1 MNQLIAVR
9 SEIFDMAHA
18 GKINEQSFLDRLRRL
33 PEDKIRKVEGFVE
46 HLSQHQGY
54 DASRMEAAYKEMA
67 ADEVREQEAL
77 YWIEANVDDA
87 LDDQPKGKHGK

>member
-1 MNQLIAVR
+1 
-9 SEIFDMAHA
+9 MAHA

-46 HLSQHQGY
+46 HLSRHQGY
-54 DASRMEAAYKEMA
+54 DASRLEAAYKEMA
-67 ADEVREQEAL
+67 TDGVREQEAL

-87 LDDQPKGKHGK
+87 LDDQPKGKYRK